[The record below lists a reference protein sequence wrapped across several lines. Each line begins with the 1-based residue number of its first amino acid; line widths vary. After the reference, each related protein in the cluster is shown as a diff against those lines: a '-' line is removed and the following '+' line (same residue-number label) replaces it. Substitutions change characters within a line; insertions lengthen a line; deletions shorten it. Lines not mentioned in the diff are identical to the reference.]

1 MQSWHFCI
9 PLQQKKTKIMTERS
23 KTYRLT
29 SIEEPT
35 DDMPLELM
43 EDVAEAAKESSA
55 KAEVEKR
62 RRLSEVALIIKKNR
76 LQRELA
82 ANV

>member
-1 MQSWHFCI
+1 
-9 PLQQKKTKIMTERS
+9 
-23 KTYRLT
+23 
-29 SIEEPT
+29 
-35 DDMPLELM
+35 M